1 MLNRITSV
9 TFGEWSSYHSNK
21 TLTGIGF
28 KPSHYWGNEDYFINS
43 VDSTKLKNAIKIIS
57 NSNNKII
64 KKNCIVY
71 ASRASEIPRFKL
83 KEYIKENNFKKT
95 SKVNTADI
103 IIVNKGYFNDII
115 GKLNFGNHLFVN
127 EDFLNKQVTSIFD
140 KRNNSNDETN
150 LNIISNSKDKSNI
163 AYVDISRMGSINW
176 PQLEKK
182 QQGVREIYN
191 NNIHTTEGI
200 IFKTYRE
207 NKLVELMMLIC
218 SQIDDI
224 INGDVKFV
232 FDEDLF
238 VELNKEGIELD
249 DEYLQTLR
257 DMLFSKDETNI
268 KLGFEMM
275 SNLVLNQST
284 LLTIAFLLN
293 EMFHTT
299 KFRPSYY
306 TNNNS
311 NLKGLLKLL
320 KTKGI
325 AWERDWKSFGTGLRL
340 NFKTGKEGDIVRK
353 FLLDNIN
360 REFKLSNS
368 AAEAIV
374 DVVFS
379 TEAK

>member
-1 MLNRITSV
+1 MLNRIASV
-9 TFGEWSSYHSNK
+9 YFGEWSNYKKNK
-21 TLTGIGF
+21 TINGVGF
-28 KPSHYWGNEDYFINS
+28 KPAQYWGNDDFFINS
-43 VDSTKLKNAIKIIS
+43 TDSVKFKKAFKVIN
-57 NSNNKII
+57 NSKPENI
-64 KKNCIVY
+64 KKNSIVY

-83 KEYIKENNFKKT
+83 KEYIKDNNFKKT
-95 SKVNTADI
+95 SKVDSADI
-103 IIVNKGYFNDII
+103 IIINKGYFNDIVK
-115 GKLNFGNHLFVN
+115 KLHFSNHSFIN
-127 EDFLNKQVTSIFD
+127 EDFIVKHAKTIFELNNNSPANENIIYSSTDKNNVAYIDESRMKTVDWNSLNKKQPG
-140 KRNNSNDETN
+140 
-150 LNIISNSKDKSNI
+150 SKDLFDSNT
-163 AYVDISRMGSINW
+163 
-176 PQLEKK
+176 
-182 QQGVREIYN
+182 
-191 NNIHTTEGI
+191 HTTEGI
-200 IFKTYRE
+200 IFQTYRE
-207 NKLVELMMLIC
+207 NKLVELVTLIDK
-218 SQIDDI
+218 QVDRI
-224 INGDVKFV
+224 ISGDVKFI
-232 FDEDLF
+232 FDEELF

-257 DMLFSKDETNI
+257 DMLFSKDESNV

-299 KFRPSYY
+299 RFRPSYY

-311 NLKGLLKLL
+311 NLKSLLKLL
-320 KTKGI
+320 RTKGI
-325 AWERDWKSFGTGLRL
+325 MWERDWKSFGTGLRL

-379 TEAK
+379 TEIK

>member
-1 MLNRITSV
+1 
-9 TFGEWSSYHSNK
+9 
-21 TLTGIGF
+21 
-28 KPSHYWGNEDYFINS
+28 
-43 VDSTKLKNAIKIIS
+43 
-57 NSNNKII
+57 
-64 KKNCIVY
+64 
-71 ASRASEIPRFKL
+71 
-83 KEYIKENNFKKT
+83 
-95 SKVNTADI
+95 
-103 IIVNKGYFNDII
+103 
-115 GKLNFGNHLFVN
+115 
-127 EDFLNKQVTSIFD
+127 
-140 KRNNSNDETN
+140 
-150 LNIISNSKDKSNI
+150 
-163 AYVDISRMGSINW
+163 
-176 PQLEKK
+176 
-182 QQGVREIYN
+182 
-191 NNIHTTEGI
+191 
-200 IFKTYRE
+200 
-207 NKLVELMMLIC
+207 MMLIC

-320 KTKGI
+320 RTKSI
-325 AWERDWKSFGTGLRL
+325 MWERDWKSFGTGLRL

>member
-1 MLNRITSV
+1 MLNKITTVSY
-9 TFGEWSSYHSNK
+9 GEWQTYKQNK
-21 TLTGIGF
+21 TSNGIGF
-28 KPSHYWGNEDYFINS
+28 KLAHYWGGEDYFVNKT
-43 VDSTKLKNAIKIIS
+43 DSAKLKKALKIIQ
-57 NSNNKII
+57 NSKPGNI
-64 KKNCIVY
+64 KKNSIVY

-83 KEYIKENNFKKT
+83 KEYIKDNNFKKT
-95 SKVNTADI
+95 SRSNTADI
-103 IIVNKGYFNDII
+103 IIINKGYFNDTLK
-115 GKLNFGNHLFVN
+115 KLVYSEHTFIN
-127 EDFLNKQVTSIFD
+127 EDYLIKKMISIYD
-140 KRNNSNDETN
+140 RGHVSDQSH
-150 LNIISNSKDKSNI
+150 LNIINNSTDKNNS
-163 AYVDISRMGSINW
+163 AYVDLSRMKNADW
-176 PQLEKK
+176 NQLEKK
-182 QQGVREIYN
+182 QPGCKDEYD
-191 NNIHTTEGI
+191 NNIHITEGT
-200 IFKTYRE
+200 IFETYRE
-207 NKLVELMMLIC
+207 NKLVELVTLIC
-218 SQIDDI
+218 NQADRI
-224 INGDVKFV
+224 INSNVKFI
-232 FDEDLF
+232 FDEELF

-249 DEYLQTLR
+249 DEYIQTLR
-257 DMLFSKDETNI
+257 DMLFSKDDTNV

-379 TEAK
+379 TEVK